1 MPPSTPLSLDDW
13 LRLAYAMG
21 FRAAQPHM
29 ALDRLGD
36 LDEASRRSPAV
47 ACAIGDVDAV
57 TALAA
62 DAARRDAPMAPLGMP
77 PLVAVTFS
85 SLFALPAHAE
95 RLRASARVLLDAGGD
110 PNVSWIDAAFP
121 DSPLRPLYGAAGRHH
136 DLALTRLLLE
146 RGANPNDGESVYH
159 ATEGH
164 SLDCLRAVLAAGAR
178 VTGTNALFHMLD
190 KEHPEGLRLLLE
202 HGGDP
207 NEMMR
212 EFTPLAWAIR
222 RRRSVAVIDILL
234 AAGADPAVRDGA
246 GRSALQLARR
256 AGLDRVAARLA
267 DVAGE
272 EAVDAREAF
281 ITACARGDAPA
292 ARTLLAESPTLIADL
307 PTAELRLL
315 PDCVETRRDDAAR
328 LMVELGWPI
337 DARGGD
343 WGASALNLAVF
354 RGDASLARFFLEHG
368 ASWEERHNYGDN
380 VLGTLHFASGARP
393 VHGGDWLACAKVL
406 LDHGMPAPPA
416 GDSRT
421 WPAPIAELFAERRG

>member
-1 MPPSTPLSLDDW
+1 MPPSAPLSLDDW

-21 FRAAQPHM
+21 FRAAQPHI

-36 LDEASRRSPAV
+36 LDEESRRSPAV

-57 TALAA
+57 ADIAA

-95 RLRASARVLLDAGGD
+95 RLRTSARALLDAGGD
-110 PNVSWIDAAFP
+110 PNVSWVDSAFP
-121 DSPLRPLYGAAGRHH
+121 DAPLRPLYGAAGRHH
-136 DLALTRLLLE
+136 DLALTRLLLD
-146 RGANPNDGESVYH
+146 RGADPNDGESVYH
-159 ATEGH
+159 ATESH
-164 SLDCLRAVLAAGAR
+164 SLDCLRAVLDAGAR

-190 KEHPEGLRLLLE
+190 REHAEGVRLLLA

-222 RRRSVAVIDILL
+222 RRRSVTIIDLLL
-234 AAGADPAVRDGA
+234 AAGADPKARDGA

-267 DVAGE
+267 EVAGDE
-272 EAVDAREAF
+272 PPDAREAF
-281 ITACARGDAPA
+281 VTACARADAPA
-292 ARTLLAESPTLIADL
+292 ARTLLAESPSLIADL
-307 PTAELRLL
+307 PAEELRLL

-380 VLGTLHFASGARP
+380 VLGTLHFASAARP
-393 VHGGDWLACAKVL
+393 AHGGDWLACAKVL

-416 GDSRT
+416 DDART
-421 WPAPIAELFAERRG
+421 WPAAIAALFAERRS